1 MHDTMT
7 GWVPTKE
14 AKYAVAIYNFLGSGP
29 QELLL
34 SVGDT
39 VQIVEES
46 AGWYR
51 GSNTRNRQLKGI
63 FPKGYVYIK
72 EAFVETIGETHHEK
86 VTPKEI
92 PIVQEL
98 TAVLREWSILWKQLF
113 LKRDLEKY
121 DLVHK
126 MLYELIDC
134 RRQIM
139 SGTLPVDEI
148 KEMKQ
153 HVTSKIDFTNRK
165 LGLDLVIRDEEGSV
179 QNPTMLSTVALHR
192 LHEVATQRIIGQQET
207 SFLQRTKK
215 QSTVYTYNLYVMMKN
230 VVCKIGENSEVMMS
244 LYDGKLCEHIS
255 ESYIVKW
262 SSKGTPT
269 DLSKLYNLKTLFTDL
284 GAKDLQREK
293 IFLVCQIIRVGR
305 MELKEGDHS
314 KKYTTGLRRP
324 WGVAAMEITDIVSGK
339 VDTDEEK
346 QYFLPFQPCPGD
358 DSLDSVV
365 RRFVQAKE
373 VNHKG
378 QGIWVTLKMVHGEV
392 KQVYKEY
399 PHLLDSK
406 TAVSRKMGFP
416 EVIMPGDVRNDV
428 YITILQG
435 DFDRGARPKARN
447 VEVNVSVC
455 TEDNTILENAISLAS
470 GEPSDSKYRSVV
482 YYQVKNPKY
491 HEIFKVAI
499 PIDQFCKNN
508 THVRFT
514 FRHRSATEAKDK
526 QEKIFAMAYLRLM
539 TDIGTTIT
547 NGIHELIVYK
557 CDKNMESSTAYLN
570 LPSTRQD
577 PKAFEDKPQTHA
589 SGHQKGLSASSKDTF
604 LLSTVVCSTKLTQNV
619 DLLGLLKWRAEPDTI
634 RQSLESLMK
643 VDGEEVVKFLQDTL
657 DALFSIMA
665 ENPQSEEYDKPVFN
679 AVVFIIGLIAD
690 RKYQQFRPVLDTYIN
705 EHYSVTFADHKL
717 AKVLKD
723 LLDSAGELDSPTQ
736 LLQALKAIEYLFKFI
751 LRSRK
756 LFVALHGEATGK
768 QGFECSIREVFRSL
782 NWLMTYTDDLMVLCQ
797 GAAMRFL
804 PHIIQD
810 TMQQF
815 NPKELAIHLKEFIL
829 NLPPDRLVKQKL
841 ECLRDFVQSEIFKV
855 RECRAVLLPMMTSQL
870 NMLILKREEMKACA
884 ELFQEILD
892 TLWQKE
898 TNCTHG
904 DTAEVM
910 HVLLR
915 TVIQAVIY
923 MYMQQDLSLIGKYVA
938 CMVSLLRQMSD
949 YHYQEY
955 INQFPTRTDL
965 TDFLMEIFLVFKDL
979 VSKNVF
985 PTDWS
990 MMILQLNSVIL
1001 NSMKQ
1006 FARVLHRSFVRI
1018 EDFEFQLW
1026 NNFFHLSVAF
1036 VTQESLQLEN
1046 LLQTKRNNIID
1057 RYGDMRREVS
1067 FEIIRTMWNY
1077 LGKNKI
1083 KFIPG
1088 LIGPFLE
1095 VALVPEVELR
1105 KATIPIFFDM
1115 INCEFSIKNN
1125 FKMFEREIIGQLDA
1139 LVEGGR
1145 GDLSFKGLFKE
1156 ILCDFC
1162 GKHQYLNQSG
1172 VHFVNLVTKLLDRLL
1187 DYRAIIHT
1195 DNKENRM
1202 SCIVNLL
1209 NFYKD
1214 MDRQDM
1220 YTRYLYKL
1228 CDLHLECDNYTEAGF
1243 TLQLQ
1248 ADRIKWSD
1256 SPLLTSSDKYPEA
1269 MTERQL
1275 KEVIY
1280 YDIIEF
1286 FDKGKMWERGIALC
1300 KELCNQYEK
1309 ETFDYVQMSEILRRQ
1324 ANLYDN
1330 IMKVPRPSPEYF
1342 KVWYIGQGFP
1352 AFLKNRV
1359 FIYRGKEY
1367 ERLAD
1372 FVARQQQLYPSAT
1385 LLNKTTPPDKELFEN
1400 KGQILQI
1407 VPVQPKRDNKKEF
1420 RGKNISEQILSYYSV
1435 NEVQKFTYSRPF
1447 HKEQKDRENEFKTM
1461 WIERTHFT
1469 TEYKLPGNL
1478 RWFEVV
1484 ESCTEELSPIQ
1495 NAIENME
1502 DVNRKLRA
1510 LIIQHEEDPNL
1521 PINPLS
1527 LQLNGVIDSAVMG
1540 GPVMYERAFCVEDY
1554 VAQHPEDAIHI
1565 SRLKELFAEQI
1576 PLVELGLTLH
1586 RNKMSEDLGPFQR
1599 KMEDQYQKRRQ
1610 IVEERYGKKLI
1621 EHFALTP
1628 NDKLIQSFARR
1639 HSRGQTY
1646 SGRPLSSMS
1655 TSSTSSDT
1663 QGSRSSIIS
1672 NPERDNSYLSVP
1684 QKLSNKHRSLSNQS
1698 ISSKSSDRHNSKGQ
1712 GSPSRNSP
1720 AKIHRNSRDLS
1731 TEDLGSM
1738 VTTPSKETP
1747 KPIILDEKSYMPLF
1761 QQGFSLC
1768 RRRKSSSSLS
1778 SARPLRKDMKKANHV
1793 PMQRPIRAMTMH
1805 AINQSSSTS
1814 SLQSSDGDS
1823 DAPPKLPPKQSSG
1836 DFSHTEVIDQNNP
1849 PPKPAGFPVAL
1860 TSLKDK
1866 DQAPPPLPI
1875 KGSLNNTPPISR
1887 KGPQSSEHIQ
1897 ESLTNEPPEKP

>member
-1 MHDTMT
+1 MT
-7 GWVPTKE
+7 GWVPTQE
-14 AKYAVAIYNFLGSGP
+14 AKYAVAIYNFPGTGTH
-29 QELLL
+29 ELVL
-34 SVGDT
+34 SVGDA
-39 VQIVEES
+39 VQITEEC

-51 GSNTRNRQLKGI
+51 GSQTRNRQQKGI
-63 FPKGYVYIK
+63 FPKSYVHIK
-72 EAFVETIGETHHEK
+72 EVESIGEIHSERVK
-86 VTPKEI
+86 PKET
-92 PIVQEL
+92 PIIQEL
-98 TAVLREWSILWKQLF
+98 TAVLREWCVLWKQLYV
-113 LKRDLEKY
+113 KRDLEKY
-121 DLVHK
+121 NLVHK
-126 MLYELIDC
+126 MLVELIDY
-134 RRQIM
+134 RRQMI

-153 HVTSKIDFTNRK
+153 HVTAKIDFTNRQ

-179 QNPTMLSTVALHR
+179 QNPTQLSSVSLHR
-192 LHEVATQRIIGQQET
+192 MHEVATQRIIGQQET
-207 SFLQRTKK
+207 SFLLRTKK
-215 QSTVYTYNLYVMMKN
+215 QSTVYSYNLYVMVKN
-230 VVCKIGENSEVMMS
+230 VVCKIGENADVLMS
-244 LYDGKLCEHIS
+244 LYDGKLFQHIS
-255 ESYIVKW
+255 EAYVVKW

-269 DLSKLYNLKTLFTDL
+269 DLSLLHNLKTIFTDL
-284 GAKDLQREK
+284 GAKDLQRDK
-293 IFLVCQIIRVGR
+293 IFLVCQIIRIGR

-339 VDTDEEK
+339 MDTDDDK
-346 QYFLPFQPCPGD
+346 QYFIPFQPCPSD
-358 DSLDSVV
+358 DSLDSVI

-378 QGIWVTLKMVHGEV
+378 QGIWVTLKMLHGEV

-428 YITILQG
+428 YITLLQG
-435 DFDRGARPKARN
+435 DFDRGTRPKARN

-455 TEDNTILENAISLAS
+455 TEEGKVLQNAICTAS
-470 GEPSDSKYRSVV
+470 GEPPASTYRSVV

-499 PIDQFCKNN
+499 PIDQFCQPN

-526 QEKIFAMAYLRLM
+526 QEKYFAMAYLKLM

-547 NGIHELIVYK
+547 NGTHELVIYK

-570 LPSTRQD
+570 MPSTRNEL
-577 PKAFEDKPQTHA
+577 KAYEEKHQSHA
-589 SGHQKGLSASSKDTF
+589 SQHQKGLTISSKDTF
-604 LLSTVVCSTKLTQNV
+604 VLSTVVCSTKLTQNV
-619 DLLGLLKWRAEPDTI
+619 DLLGLLKWRAEPDSI
-634 RQSLESLMK
+634 RQSLEYLMK

-679 AVVFIIGLIAD
+679 AVMFIIGLIAD

-723 LLDSAGELDSPTQ
+723 YLDSANEEDGPTQ

-768 QGFECSIREVFRSL
+768 QGFESSMREVFRSL
-782 NWLMTYTDDLMVLCQ
+782 NWLMTYTDDRIVLCQ

-810 TMQQF
+810 MMTQF

-841 ECLRDFVQSEIFKV
+841 ECLRDFVQSDIFQV
-855 RECRAVLLPMMTSQL
+855 RECRAVLLPMMSNQL
-870 NMLILKREEMKACA
+870 QVLIEKREEMKSCA
-884 ELFQEILD
+884 ELFSEILD
-892 TLWQKE
+892 TLWQPK
-898 TNCTHG
+898 TKCTHG
-904 DTAEVM
+904 DTSELM
-910 HVLLR
+910 HTLLR
-915 TVIQAVIY
+915 TLIQAVIH
-923 MYMQQDLSLIGKYVA
+923 MFLNNEEKLIGKYVA
-938 CMVSLLRQMSD
+938 LMIGLLRQMGD

-955 INQFPTRTDL
+955 INNFPTRTDL
-965 TDFLMEIFLVFKDL
+965 TDFLMEIFCVFKDL
-979 VSKNVF
+979 VTKNVF
-985 PTDWS
+985 PSDWS
-990 MMILQLNSVIL
+990 MMILQQNNVIL
-1001 NSMKQ
+1001 LAMKQ
-1006 FARVLHRSFVRI
+1006 FARVLHRSFVKI
-1018 EDFEFQLW
+1018 EEFEFDLW
-1026 NNFFHLSVAF
+1026 NNFFHLAVSF
-1036 VTQESLQLEN
+1036 VTHESLQLEGH
-1046 LLQTKRNNIID
+1046 LQSKRNSVID
-1057 RYGDMRREVS
+1057 MYGDMRRTVA

-1088 LIGPFLE
+1088 MIGPFLE

-1105 KATIPIFFDM
+1105 RATIPIFYDM

-1145 GDLSFKGLFKE
+1145 GDEQFKDIFKE
-1156 ILCDFC
+1156 ILVDFC
-1162 GKHQYLNQSG
+1162 EKHQYLRESG
-1172 VHFVNLVTKLLDRLL
+1172 VNFVIMVAKLLDRLL
-1187 DYRAIIHT
+1187 NYRAIMHT

-1214 MDRQDM
+1214 IDRQDM

-1228 CDLHLECDNYTEAGF
+1228 CDLHLECDNYTEAAF

-1248 ADRIKWSD
+1248 ADRQKWTD
-1256 SPLLTSSDKYPEA
+1256 TPLYITSEKYPDA
-1269 MTERQL
+1269 VTERQL
-1275 KEVIY
+1275 KEVLY

-1286 FDKGKMWERGIALC
+1286 FDKGKMWERGISRC
-1300 KELCNQYEK
+1300 KELCNQYER
-1309 ETFDYVQMSEILRRQ
+1309 ETFDYVQLSVILRRQ
-1324 ANLYDN
+1324 ADLYDN
-1330 IMKVPRPSPEYF
+1330 IMKQPRPAPEYF

-1352 AFLKNRV
+1352 AFLRNRV

-1372 FVARQQQLYPSAT
+1372 FVARQQQLYPNAT
-1385 LLNKTTPPDKELFEN
+1385 LLNKTTPPDKELFDN

-1447 HKEQKDRENEFKTM
+1447 HKEQKDRDNEFKTM
-1461 WIERTHFT
+1461 WIERTHFS
-1469 TEYKLPGNL
+1469 TEYKLPGIL
-1478 RWFEVV
+1478 RWFEVTDTF
-1484 ESCTEELSPIQ
+1484 TEELSPIQ

-1540 GPVMYERAFCVEDY
+1540 GPVMYERAFCVEEY
-1554 VAQHPEDAIHI
+1554 ITKHPEDVIHI
-1565 SRLKELFAEQI
+1565 TRLKELFAEQI

-1586 RNKMSEDLGPFQR
+1586 RNKMSDDLRPFQQ
-1599 KMEDQYQKRRQ
+1599 KMEAQFQKRRQ

-1621 EHFALTP
+1621 ENFALTP

-1646 SGRPLSSMS
+1646 SGRPLSVTS

-1672 NPERDNSYLSVP
+1672 NPEKDFLSVQ
-1684 QKLSNKHRSLSNQS
+1684 QKLTNKHRSLSNQS
-1698 ISSKSSDRHNSKGQ
+1698 ISSKTSDKHKDKGQ
-1712 GSPSRNSP
+1712 GSPSRSSP

-1731 TEDLGSM
+1731 NEDLGLAAS
-1738 VTTPSKETP
+1738 TPSKEAP

-1761 QQGFSLC
+1761 QQGFSLR
-1768 RRRKSSSSLS
+1768 RRRKQSDSSLS

-1793 PMQRPIRAMTMH
+1793 PMQRPIRARTMH
-1805 AINQSSSTS
+1805 VMNTSSSTS
-1814 SLQSSDGDS
+1814 SLQSSDGDN

-1836 DFSHTEVIDQNNP
+1836 DFTQVEVIDHNNP
-1849 PPKPAGFPVAL
+1849 PPKPAGFPIAL
-1860 TSLKDK
+1860 SSHRDK
-1866 DQAPPPLPI
+1866 EQAPPPLPV
-1875 KGSLNNTPPISR
+1875 KGSSSTTPPISR
-1887 KGPQSSEHIQ
+1887 KNPQPSEQ
-1897 ESLTNEPPEKP
+1897 AQDAFTNEPPEKP